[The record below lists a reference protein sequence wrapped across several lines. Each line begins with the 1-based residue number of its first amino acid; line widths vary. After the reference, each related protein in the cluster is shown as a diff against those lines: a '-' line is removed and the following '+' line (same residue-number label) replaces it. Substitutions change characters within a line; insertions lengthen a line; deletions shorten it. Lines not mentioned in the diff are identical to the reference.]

1 MKKFILFLLVAF
13 TLFPLCALDPYRYPV
28 STLFIDPGHG
38 GKDSGAVR
46 EWDFG
51 TVQEKDINLA
61 VSLLLRDYLTE
72 KAPDLN
78 VLMTRDTD
86 VFYSLAQRGDMCY
99 QTVIPPHTSVLYL
112 SLHANASDRADASGF
127 EVYIRLKERT
137 LHLFDDTTPLLNIPF
152 FSNSTMEELNQGQ
165 IAGSLSFAKTL
176 DSSLA
181 SAFPAAQDRGVKE
194 EDLYVLNGC
203 RSKGALV
210 ELGFI
215 SNRNDAL
222 QLINPQWQEKAA
234 KALGDAII
242 ASL

>member
-1 MKKFILFLLVAF
+1 MKKLILALCLCF
-13 TLFPLCALDPYRYPV
+13 TLFPLFALDPYSYPV

-61 VSLLLRDYLTE
+61 VALQLRDYLQAKEPSLT
-72 KAPDLN
+72 

-99 QTVIPPHTSVLYL
+99 QTVIPPHTSMLYL
-112 SLHANASDRADASGF
+112 SIHANASDSIDASGF
-127 EVYIRLKERT
+127 EVYTRLQDRQ
-137 LHLFDDTTPLLNIPF
+137 LHLFDTSTPLFNIPF
-152 FSNSTMEELNQGQ
+152 FSNSTMEELNKGQ
-165 IAGSLSFAKTL
+165 IAGSLSFAKAL

-181 SAFPAAQDRGVKE
+181 TVFPLALNRGVKE
-194 EDLYVLNGC
+194 DDLYVLNGC
-203 RSKGALV
+203 RAKGCLV
-210 ELGFI
+210 ELGFL
-215 SNRNDAL
+215 SNRDEAL
-222 QLINPQWQEKAA
+222 QLTNSQWQQQAA
-234 KALGDAII
+234 QALGDAII